1 MCEYATLDAA
11 LHNIEKKKKKKKK
24 KSGIVRWGSRGS
36 RGSRGVQPNLKIACL
51 IINEGDDSLSS
62 FPEDHVDE
70 PASSFDTES
79 QLFLDSALAE
89 TGVSS
94 KVRRIV
100 QAIFAA
106 ATGVVRIRQQ
116 DGGVVMSEPF
126 NIESGVMQG
135 DIFSP
140 VCFIAGLDSFFRLY
154 DQVNPGMTHR
164 PYGEV

>member
-1 MCEYATLDAA
+1 MCEYAAVDAA
-11 LHNIEKKKKKKKK
+11 LHNIEKTKKK
-24 KSGIVRWGSRGS
+24 KSRIVRWGSRGS
-36 RGSRGVQPNLKIACL
+36 RRVQPNLKIACL

-70 PASSFDTES
+70 PSEGTYVVPASSFDTES

-89 TGVSS
+89 TGISS

-100 QAIFAA
+100 QAILAA

-126 NIESGVMQG
+126 NIE
-135 DIFSP
+135 
-140 VCFIAGLDSFFRLY
+140 
-154 DQVNPGMTHR
+154 
-164 PYGEV
+164 